1 MRFLFLN
8 HNVRGSGTYLRAFR
22 LAREL
27 VQCGHKVAL
36 VTTSAGARVSMRAR
50 LSDGVEVVEAP
61 DLFWGRGR
69 TGWDPWNTLRRLRA
83 LRGRAFDVV
92 HAFDSRPA
100 VIHPAL
106 AVQRWSGAPLFMDWA
121 DWWGRGGWI
130 NDRSGWAVRTLFGP
144 VETWYE
150 EHFRTNAAGTTTI
163 STALAQRAVKL
174 GVPQETV
181 LYLPNGCDPT
191 RIRPQERARARVRL
205 GIAQNEK
212 VLLHLGVLTTGDY
225 ALLRAAFARVRQA
238 ERQARLVLLGRTAI
252 PVAEEAGVT
261 VTGAVLPEGVA
272 LHDWLAA
279 ANACVVPCRDT
290 IGNAGRWPSKVNDY
304 LAAGRAVVMPRVG
317 DVGALIERTGAGWAT
332 ADTPESFAEGMLA
345 AISDPAACAA
355 AGARARAVAEREL
368 AWSVLSE
375 KLLRFYALP
384 RGSMHARVG
393 VAS

>member
-8 HNVRGSGTYLRAFR
+8 HNVRGSGTYLRAFA

-27 VQCGHKVAL
+27 VERGQEVTL
-36 VTTSAGARVSMRAR
+36 VTTSAAAR
-50 LSDGVEVVEAP
+50 LSLQARETDGVEVVEAP
-61 DLFWGRGR
+61 DLFWGRAR
-69 TGWDPWNTLRRLRA
+69 TGWDPWNTMRRQRA
-83 LRGRAFDVV
+83 LRGRSFDVI

-130 NDRSGWAVRTLFGP
+130 NDRSGWAVRTLFGA

-150 EHFRTNAAGTTTI
+150 EHFRTSAAGTTTI
-163 STALAQRAVKL
+163 SAALAQRAVRL

-181 LYLPNGCDPT
+181 LCLPNGCDPV
-191 RIRPQERARARVRL
+191 RVRPRECARARARL
-205 GIAQNEK
+205 GITKKQSI
-212 VLLHLGVLTTGDY
+212 LLHVGVLTIGDY
-225 ALLRAAFARVRQA
+225 ALLRTAFELVRRRA
-238 ERQARLVLLGRTAI
+238 PQARLILAGRTAI
-252 PVAEEAGVT
+252 VVGSGPGVT
-261 VTGAVLPEGVA
+261 VTGAVSEAV

-279 ANACVVPCRDT
+279 ADACVVPCRDT

-332 ADTPESFAEGMLA
+332 AATPESFAAGMLA

-355 AGARARAVAEREL
+355 AGARARAVAEQEL
-368 AWSVLSE
+368 AWSQLGE
-375 KLLRFYALP
+375 RLLRFYEMPSASP
-384 RGSMHARVG
+384 DGRVA